1 MAAAKGQHVF
11 LTGVFVVTIFGV
23 GLLQSGLEVS
33 RGQRPQSADVFLKKP
48 TAANLRAYEK
58 NLEEAS
64 WFAEKVRP
72 TVQYA
77 RFMLLDDAG
86 PKTILGREGWLFY
99 RPGVRYLIEPWP
111 PKTVSGEGQGDPLP
125 AILDFRDQLRARGI
139 GLLVVPVPGKA
150 SVYPEMLTQRVPAP
164 GQPLAGHTRK
174 IIAQL
179 EEAGVAVVDL
189 FKVFDRAKRGEEPGG
204 KTKYYLPQDTHW
216 SPEGMRLAA
225 EATARKLL
233 ELGLVERGQVQYD
246 LKPVAV
252 KRRGDIVRMMQAP
265 RIERCFP
272 AETIDCTQVVHRQS
286 GEVYRDDP
294 DSQILVLGDSFL
306 RIYEQDAPGSGGMIA
321 HLARE
326 LGFPLAS
333 LVNDGGASTL
343 VRQALARK
351 PALLANK
358 RVVVWE
364 FIERDIRFGMEGW
377 PRVPLPAERQ
387 PGVAAA
393 MLE

>member
-11 LTGVFVVTIFGV
+11 LTGAFVATIFGV
-23 GLLQSGLEVS
+23 GLLQSGIEVS
-33 RGQRPQSADVFLKKP
+33 RGQRPRAADLFLKKP
-48 TAANLRAYEK
+48 TEANLRAYER

-77 RFMLLDDAG
+77 RFALLGDAG
-86 PKTILGREGWLFY
+86 PKTILGRDGWLFY

-111 PKTVSGEGQGDPLP
+111 PQAGCGVGQGDPVP
-125 AILDFRDQLRARGI
+125 AILDFRDQLDGRGI
-139 GLLVVPVPGKA
+139 ELLVVPVPGKA
-150 SVYPEMLTQRVPAP
+150 SVYPEMLTERAPAP

-189 FKVFDRAKRGEEPGG
+189 FEVFERAKRGEEAGG
-204 KTKYYLPQDTHW
+204 KTEYYLRQDTHW

-225 EATARKLL
+225 QATARKLL
-233 ELGLVERGQVQYD
+233 ELGRVERGQVQYD
-246 LKPVAV
+246 LKPIAV
-252 KRRGDIVRMMQAP
+252 ERRGDIVRMMQAP

-286 GEVYRDDP
+286 GEVYCDDP
-294 DSQILVLGDSFL
+294 DAEILVLGDSFL

-326 LGFPLAS
+326 LGAPLAS

-358 RVVVWE
+358 KVVVWE
-364 FIERDIRFGMEGW
+364 LIERDIRFGIEGW
-377 PRVPLPAERQ
+377 RKVPLPAERQ
-387 PGVAAA
+387 AGIAAA

>member
-11 LTGVFVVTIFGV
+11 LTGAFVATIFGV
-23 GLLQSGLEVS
+23 GLLQSGIEVS
-33 RGQRPQSADVFLKKP
+33 RGQRPRAADLFLKKP
-48 TAANLRAYEK
+48 TEANLRAYER

-77 RFMLLDDAG
+77 RFALLGDAG
-86 PKTILGREGWLFY
+86 PKTILGRDGWLFY

-111 PKTVSGEGQGDPLP
+111 PQAGCGVGQGDPVP
-125 AILDFRDQLRARGI
+125 AILDFRDQLDGRGI
-139 GLLVVPVPGKA
+139 ELLVVPVPGKA
-150 SVYPEMLTQRVPAP
+150 SVYPEMLTERAPAP

-189 FKVFDRAKRGEEPGG
+189 FEVFERAKRGEEAGG
-204 KTKYYLPQDTHW
+204 KTEYYLRQDTHW

-225 EATARKLL
+225 QATARKLL
-233 ELGLVERGQVQYD
+233 ELGRVERGQVQYD

-326 LGFPLAS
+326 LGAPLAS

-358 RVVVWE
+358 KVVVWE
-364 FIERDIRFGMEGW
+364 LIERDIRFGIEGW
-377 PRVPLPAERQ
+377 RKVPLPAERQ
-387 PGVAAA
+387 AGIAAA

>member
-1 MAAAKGQHVF
+1 MTA
-11 LTGVFVVTIFGV
+11 
-23 GLLQSGLEVS
+23 S
-33 RGQRPQSADVFLKKP
+33 RGQRILLVGGFLAMISAVGVGQAIIEIRRGEPVQAL
-48 TAANLRAYEK
+48 NLFREAPSVGHLRSFESQ
-58 NLEEAS
+58 LEEAS
-64 WFAEKVRP
+64 WFAGTLRP
-72 TVQYA
+72 IVAYG
-77 RFMLLDDAG
+77 RFRLFDDTGA
-86 PKTILGREGWLFY
+86 KALRGRDDWWFY
-99 RPGVRYLIEPWP
+99 RPSVRYLIEPVP
-111 PKTVSGEGQGDPLP
+111 ERTESDHGLAAAAA
-125 AILDFRDQLRARGI
+125 AILDFRDQLAAMGI
-139 GLLVVPVPGKA
+139 ALLVVPVPGKA
-150 SVYPEMLTQRVPAP
+150 SVYPDRLTRRLN
-164 GQPLAGHTRK
+164 GPLTAGPTPRL
-174 IIAQL
+174 IADL
-179 EEAGVAVVDL
+179 ERAGVDVVNL
-189 FKVFDRAKRGEEPGG
+189 FDVFAGVRSHADAANPL
-204 KTKYYLPQDTHW
+204 YLPQDTHW

>member
-1 MAAAKGQHVF
+1 MAAAKGQHIF

-33 RGQRPQSADVFLKKP
+33 RGQRPRAADLFLKKP
-48 TAANLRAYEK
+48 TEANLRAYER

-111 PKTVSGEGQGDPLP
+111 PKSGSGEGQGDPVS

-139 GLLVVPVPGKA
+139 QLLVVPVPGKA
-150 SVYPEMLTQRVPAP
+150 SVYPEMLTERAPAP
-164 GQPLAGHTRK
+164 GQPLAGHTRN

-189 FKVFDRAKRGEEPGG
+189 FEVFDRAKRGEEPGG

-252 KRRGDIVRMMQAP
+252 ERRGDIVRMMQAP

-294 DSQILVLGDSFL
+294 GSQILVLGDSFL

-358 RVVVWE
+358 KVVVWE

-377 PRVPLPAERQ
+377 RNVPLPAERQ
-387 PGVAAA
+387 AGAAAA